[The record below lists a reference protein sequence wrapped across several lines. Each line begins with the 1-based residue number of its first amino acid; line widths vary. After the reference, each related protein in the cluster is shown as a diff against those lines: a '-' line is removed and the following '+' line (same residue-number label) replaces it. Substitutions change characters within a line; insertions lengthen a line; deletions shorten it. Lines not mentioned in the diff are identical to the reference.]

1 MDIVFTLF
9 IIYIFIKI
17 IFLYHYVN
25 YAVKGIL
32 NNIEFEMHAQ

>member
-9 IIYIFIKI
+9 IIYIYI
-17 IFLYHYVN
+17 IFLYHYDN

-32 NNIEFEMHAQ
+32 NNIGFEMPAQ

>member
-9 IIYIFIKI
+9 IIYIYI
-17 IFLYHYVN
+17 IFLYHYVS

-32 NNIEFEMHAQ
+32 NNIEFEMHAH